1 MSDVFG
7 ISVSALQAFQRAIT
21 VTGNNI
27 ANASTP
33 GYSRQSVDLSSR
45 PPQFY
50 GNGWVG
56 SGVDVVTVRRA
67 FDQAAVNQLN
77 TSQSSLGQLD
87 AYKTYTD
94 QLDNLFSTTGGGI
107 TAATTGFFSAVSDV
121 ANDPTSTAARQALL
135 GQSQTLANT
144 FQNASSQI
152 DAINQD
158 INTRL
163 SADVAQINSYAQSI
177 AQLNDRIVGS
187 GGSAQAQAPNDLL
200 DQRDQLITELSKL
213 TALTTTTDAN
223 GAVNVYVGNGQG
235 LVLQGDINQLT
246 TVSSEYDATR
256 LEVAF
261 AGSGTGNN
269 ISSLLTGG
277 DVGGLLAA
285 RTQLIDPVRNQLGQ
299 LATSIARTVNT
310 QQGFGVDLNG
320 ALGKNLFSF
329 SGPQT
334 VASNGNTGGASV
346 AASLSSLGA
355 LTAENYPLTYT
366 AGAYTLKRV
375 SDGAVVPTT
384 GAGTVASPLTADGL
398 NLVITGA
405 PANGDRFLIQPTANA
420 AGTLNV
426 ALTITSQIAAA
437 GAVRT
442 SAANSNAGSGGI
454 SSGTVLDPSDANL
467 FTTTTLT
474 FTSATTYSVNGAG
487 SFAYTPGGNINLK
500 GWQVQISG
508 APAVGDTFTIQKN
521 SGGSGDNRNALA
533 LATIQNQ
540 GVLSNGTVSV
550 TGALSSLVTGVGTQ
564 AQQTKFAQAAQ
575 TAINTQAQQRVQSES
590 GVNLD
595 EEAASLL
602 QWQQAYQA
610 AAQALKI
617 GSSLF
622 QSLLSAVQ
630 SA

>member
-1 MSDVFG
+1 MADVFG

-45 PPQFY
+45 PPQLY
-50 GNGWVG
+50 GSGWVG
-56 SGVDVVTVRRA
+56 SGVDVVAVRRA
-67 FDQAAVNQLN
+67 FDQASVNQLN
-77 TSQSSLGQLD
+77 TSRSSLGQLD
-87 AYKTYTD
+87 AYKIYTD

-107 TAATTGFFSAVSDV
+107 TAATQRFFGAVSDV
-121 ANDPTSTAARQALL
+121 ANHPTSAAARQSLL

-152 DAINQD
+152 DAINAD

-163 SADVAQINSYAQSI
+163 SAGVAQINSYAQSI
-177 AQLNDRIVGS
+177 AQLNNQIVGS
-187 GGSAQAQAPNDLL
+187 GGASLARAPNDLL
-200 DQRDQLITELSKL
+200 DQRDRLITELSKL

-235 LVLQGDINQLT
+235 LVLQGDVNKLNV
-246 TVSSEYDATR
+246 VSNEYNATR

-261 AGSGTGNN
+261 AGAGTGSN

-285 RTQLIDPVRNQLGQ
+285 RTQLVDPVRNQLGQ
-299 LATSIARTVNT
+299 LATAIAQTVNT

-329 SGPQT
+329 TGPQT
-334 VASNGNTGGASV
+334 VASSGNAGGASV
-346 AASLSSLGA
+346 AASLSNLGA
-355 LTAENYPLTYT
+355 LTAENYTLTYNV
-366 AGAYTLKRV
+366 GAYTLRRI

-384 GAGTVASPLTADGL
+384 GAGTGASPLNADGL
-398 NLVITGA
+398 NLVISGA

-420 AGTLNV
+420 AGSLGV
-426 ALTITSQIAAA
+426 ALTNTSQIAAA

-442 SAANSNAGSGGI
+442 AAAGTNAGSGGI
-454 SSGTVLDPSDANL
+454 SGGTVLDPTNAAL
-467 FTTTTLT
+467 FNTTTLT

-487 SFAYTPGGNINLK
+487 SFAYTPGGNINLN

-508 APAVGDTFTIQKN
+508 APAVGDTFSVQKN
-521 SGGSGDNRNALA
+521 GGGSGDNRNALA
-533 LATIQNQ
+533 IANIQNQ

-550 TGALSSLVTGVGTQ
+550 TGALSSMVTGVGTQ
-564 AQQTKFAQAAQ
+564 AQQTKFSQVAQ
-575 TAINTQAQQRVQSES
+575 TAIDTQAQQRVQSVS

-595 EEAASLL
+595 EEAASLM

-617 GSSLF
+617 SSSLF
-622 QSLLSAVQ
+622 QSLLSAL
-630 SA
+630 

>member
-1 MSDVFG
+1 MSDIFG
-7 ISVSALQAFQRAIT
+7 ISISALQAFQRALT

-27 ANASTP
+27 ANANTP

-45 PPQFY
+45 EPQFY

-87 AYKTYTD
+87 AYKIYTD

-107 TAATTGFFSAVSDV
+107 TAATQGFFSAVSDV
-121 ANDPTSTAARQALL
+121 ANDPTSAAARQALL

-144 FQNASSQI
+144 FQNANAQI
-152 DAINQD
+152 DAINVD

-163 SADVAQINSYAQSI
+163 TADVAQINSYAQSI
-177 AQLNDRIVGS
+177 AQLNDRIVS
-187 GGSAQAQAPNDLL
+187 GGSASIGQTPNDLL
-200 DQRDQLITELSKL
+200 DQRDQLITGLSKL
-213 TALTTTTDAN
+213 TAVTTTTDAS
-223 GAVNVYVGNGQG
+223 GAVNVFIGNGQG
-235 LVLQGDINQLT
+235 LVLQGDFNALT
-246 TVSSEYDATR
+246 TVSNEFDATR

-261 AGSGTGNN
+261 AGSGAGSN
-269 ISSLLTGG
+269 ISSLLNGG

-285 RTQLIDPVRNQLGQ
+285 RTQLIDPIRNQLGQ
-299 LATSIARTVNT
+299 LATSIAQTVNS

-320 ALGKNLFSF
+320 ALGKNLFNII
-329 SGPQT
+329 GPQA
-334 VASNGNTGGASV
+334 VASGGNSGGASV
-346 AASLSSLGA
+346 TASLSNLGA
-355 LTAENYPLTYT
+355 LTADDYTLTYNG
-366 AGAYTLKRV
+366 GAYTLNRV

-384 GAGTVASPLTADGL
+384 GAGTVGSPLQADGL
-398 NLVITGA
+398 NLVIAGV
-405 PANGDRFLIQPTANA
+405 PVNGDQFLIRPTAAA
-420 AGTLNV
+420 AGSLDV
-426 ALTITSQIAAA
+426 ALTNTSQIAAA

-442 SAANSNAGSGGI
+442 SAASSNAGSGGI
-454 SSGTVLDPSDANL
+454 SAGTVLDPADANL
-467 FTTTTLT
+467 FSTTTLR

-487 SFAYTPGGNINLK
+487 SFAFTPGGNITLN

-508 APAVGDTFTIQKN
+508 APAVGDTFTVQQN

-533 LATIQNQ
+533 IANIQNQ

-550 TGALSSLVTGVGTQ
+550 TGALSALVTAVGTQ
-564 AQQTKFAQAAQ
+564 AQQAKFAQSAL
-575 TAINTQAQQRVQSES
+575 TAINTQAQQRVQSVS

-617 GSSLF
+617 GGSLF

>member
-56 SGVDVVTVRRA
+56 SGVDVLTVRRA

-107 TAATTGFFSAVSDV
+107 TAATTGFFRAVSDV

-135 GQSQTLANT
+135 GQAQTLANT
-144 FQNASSQI
+144 FQNASVQI

-187 GGSAQAQAPNDLL
+187 GGSAQTQAPNDLL

-213 TALTTTTDAN
+213 TAVTTTTDAN

-235 LVLQGDINQLT
+235 LVLQGDVNKLT

-261 AGSGTGNN
+261 AGAGGN

-299 LATSIARTVNT
+299 LATSIATTVNT

-334 VASNGNTGGASV
+334 VASSGNSSSASV
-346 AASLSSLGA
+346 AASVSSLGA
-355 LTAENYPLTYT
+355 LTSEDYILTYD

-375 SDGAVVPTT
+375 SDGVVVPTT
-384 GAGTVASPLTADGL
+384 GAGTVASPLNADGL
-398 NLVITGA
+398 NLVISGA

-420 AGTLNV
+420 AGSLNV
-426 ALTITSQIAAA
+426 ALTNTSQIAAA

-442 SAANSNAGSGGI
+442 AVAGSNAGSGGI
-454 SSGTVLDPSDANL
+454 SGGTVLDPADAAL
-467 FTTTTLT
+467 FNTTTLT

-487 SFAYTPGGNINLK
+487 SFTYTPGGNISLN

-508 APAVGDTFTIQKN
+508 APAVGDTFTVQKN

-533 LATIQNQ
+533 IANIQNQ
-540 GVLSNGTVSV
+540 GVLSNGTISI
-550 TGALSSLVTGVGTQ
+550 TGALGSLVTGVGTE
-564 AQQTKFAQAAQ
+564 AQQTKFAQTAQ

>member
-1 MSDVFG
+1 MADVFG

-77 TSQSSLGQLD
+77 NSQSSLGQLD
-87 AYKTYTD
+87 AYKIYTD
-94 QLDNLFSTTGGGI
+94 QLDNLFSTNGGGI
-107 TAATTGFFSAVSDV
+107 TASVQGFFNAVSDV
-121 ANDPTSTAARQALL
+121 ANDPTSAAARQALL
-135 GQSQTLANT
+135 GQAQTLANT
-144 FQNASSQI
+144 FKNASSQI
-152 DAINQD
+152 DAINSD

-163 SADVAQINSYAQSI
+163 TADLAQINGYAKSI
-177 AQLNDRIVGS
+177 AKLNDQIVS
-187 GGSAQAQAPNDLL
+187 GGGAALGQAPNDLL
-200 DQRDQLITELSKL
+200 DQRDQLITQLSAL
-213 TALTTTTDAN
+213 TSVTTTTDVN
-223 GAVNVYVGNGQG
+223 GAVNVFVGNGQA
-235 LVLQGDINQLT
+235 LVLQGDFNSLT
-246 TVSSEYDATR
+246 TVNSEFNANR

-261 AGSGTGNN
+261 AGAGGGVA
-269 ISSLLTGG
+269 ISSIFSGG
-277 DVGGLLAA
+277 ELGGLLAA
-285 RTQLIDPVRNQLGQ
+285 RTELVDPIRDQLGQ
-299 LATSIARTVNT
+299 LATSIAQTVNQ
-310 QQGFGVDLNG
+310 QQGFGIDLNG

-329 SGPQT
+329 TGPQT
-334 VASNGNTGGASV
+334 VASSLNAGSASFS
-346 AASLSSLGA
+346 ASLANLGA
-355 LTAENYPLTYT
+355 LTADSYTLTYSGGT
-366 AGAYTLKRV
+366 FTLRRV

-384 GAGTVASPLTADGL
+384 GAGTVVSPLNADGL
-398 NLVITGA
+398 NLVVAGA
-405 PANGDRFLIQPTANA
+405 PANGDRFLIQPTAAA
-420 AGTLNV
+420 AGSLNV
-426 ALTITSQIAAA
+426 ALTNTSQIAAA

-442 SAANSNAGSGGI
+442 SAAGGNSAGARI
-454 SSGTVLDPSDANL
+454 SAGTVLDPTDANL
-467 FTTTTLT
+467 FSTTTLT

-487 SFAYTPGGNINLK
+487 SFAFTPGGNITLN
-500 GWQVQISG
+500 GWQVQING
-508 APAVGDTFTIQKN
+508 TPAIGDAFTVQRN

-533 LATIQNQ
+533 IADIQNQ

-550 TGALSSLVTGVGTQ
+550 TGALSSLVTSVGTQ
-564 AQQTKFAQAAQ
+564 AQQAKFAQSAQ
-575 TAINTQAQQRVQSES
+575 SAINIQAQQRVQSAS

-610 AAQALKI
+610 AAQSLKI
-617 GSSLF
+617 ASSLF